1 VADSATPSYFQRVH
15 RRAQHRATTVEAA
28 RISASRQPNVGQRRY
43 KQIKQSAPQADT
55 PAPPTAP
62 RQSTLVKTTPIASLG
77 SELAQLKARQE
88 KHHGPKWWSGIASH
102 PVRSAFLAVII
113 LSLSG
118 VLAIA
123 GPIAYRSYRAY
134 QDVFVTQV
142 PDQESAFHAE
152 INPEGTPVLVAN
164 QAQESASIPEWDG
177 TSRLTLLLLGVDK
190 RENDY
195 ARSDTIILVNIDP
208 VAKTARM
215 LSIPRDLKVIIPGF
229 GAHKINAA
237 YAFGDANK
245 NVPGGG
251 PGLMMRTIETNFGI
265 NIDHFAEVDFNGF
278 VKIVDTVGGVTLD
291 VPYPI
296 RDNEYPAPN
305 NQYMR
310 IFFPSGW
317 QHMDGQRV
325 LQYARTRHDD
335 GDGRRSA
342 RQQQVLLA
350 LRQQALDLNLL
361 KQAPTL
367 ISEVGDTVRTDLS
380 SGQALQL
387 ARLATEINQS
397 EIQQLTLDPAL
408 ITWQTDEFYFQGDW
422 AMIGDIMTEF
432 TGQKIVPPMS
442 ALANP
447 SYETTISILDGTLIP
462 GLGPRV
468 LDVVK
473 SNGFADSTTVDLPDA
488 GNYPETKI
496 IVSPDNIATAYLL
509 AGILGVPETAIT
521 ASDDIQTP
529 TIVATNTATATS
541 AAAPV
546 GTPTA
551 GTPTA
556 DGKLDVVPLFPTAVP
571 ESGKASPAPAGEIII
586 ILGDDLPDPAWYN
599 VDPNAQ

>member
-1 VADSATPSYFQRVH
+1 VAHRASPSYFQRVH
-15 RRAQHRATTVEAA
+15 RRAQHRTATTAPGRHSAA
-28 RISASRQPNVGQRRY
+28 RQPNVGQRRY
-43 KQIKQSAPQADT
+43 AQLRHAPAQAGVTATLPETT
-55 PAPPTAP
+55 P
-62 RQSTLVKTTPIASLG
+62 STLIRTTPIAALG
-77 SELAQLKARQE
+77 MELAQLKKAQDKR
-88 KHHGPKWWSGIASH
+88 HGPKWWSGIAAR
-102 PVRSAFLAVII
+102 PIRSAIIAIVI
-113 LSLSG
+113 LSLTG
-118 VLAIA
+118 ILAIA
-123 GPIAYRSYRAY
+123 GPIALRSYQAY

-142 PDQESAFHAE
+142 PDQPGGFTANLNEQ
-152 INPEGTPVLVAN
+152 GTPVIVAN
-164 QAQESASIPEWDG
+164 STDVAAQIPEWDG
-177 TSRLTLLLLGVDK
+177 TSRLTLLLLGVDR
-190 RENDY
+190 REGDY
-195 ARSDTIILVNIDP
+195 ARSDTIILVNVDP
-208 VAKTARM
+208 VEKTARM

-237 YAFGDANK
+237 YAFGDANA

-265 NIDHFAEVDFNGF
+265 NIDYFAEVDFNGF
-278 VKIVDTVGGVTLD
+278 VKIVNTVGGVTLD

-310 IFFPSGW
+310 IYFPSGW
-317 QHMDGQRV
+317 QHMNGERV

-342 RQQQVLLA
+342 RQQQVLLS
-350 LRQQALDLNLL
+350 LRQQALTLGLI

-380 SGQALQL
+380 ADQALKL
-387 ARLATEINQS
+387 ARLATEIDQAH
-397 EIQQLTLDPAL
+397 IQQMTLDPAL

-447 SYETTISILDGTLIP
+447 RYDTAISILDGTLIP

-468 LDVVK
+468 LNVVK
-473 SNGFADSTTVDLPDA
+473 SNGFEDATTVDLPDA
-488 GNYPETKI
+488 GNYPATQI

-521 ASDDIQTP
+521 ASDEIQTP
-529 TIVATNTATATS
+529 TIVATNTPAQTAVAATPA
-541 AAAPV
+541 

-551 GTPTA
+551 G
-556 DGKLDVVPLFPTAVP
+556 DGKLDVVPLFPTVAP
-571 ESGKASPAPAGEIII
+571 APGSASAQPAGEIVI
-586 ILGDDLPDPAWYN
+586 ILGDDLPDPAWYD
-599 VDPNAQ
+599 VDPNGQ

>member
-1 VADSATPSYFQRVH
+1 MVVGDRGPPGSIRLP
-15 RRAQHRATTVEAA
+15 RRHHPLL
-28 RISASRQPNVGQRRY
+28 IRR
-43 KQIKQSAPQADT
+43 SW
-55 PAPPTAP
+55 
-62 RQSTLVKTTPIASLG
+62 L
-77 SELAQLKARQE
+77 
-88 KHHGPKWWSGIASH
+88 
-102 PVRSAFLAVII
+102 
-113 LSLSG
+113 
-118 VLAIA
+118 IA
-123 GPIAYRSYRAY
+123 GPIAWRSYQAY

-142 PDQESAFHAE
+142 PAGAAAFAAE

-164 QAQESASIPEWDG
+164 QAQGAVSIPDWDG

-208 VAKTARM
+208 VEKTARM

-237 YAFGDANK
+237 YAFGDANS

-265 NIDHFAEVDFNGF
+265 NIDYFAEVDFNGF

-310 IFFPSGW
+310 IYFPSGW

-350 LRQQALDLNLL
+350 LRQQALTLDLL

-380 SGQALQL
+380 SGSG
-387 ARLATEINQS
+387 ATACPAGDRDRPVG
-397 EIQQLTLDPAL
+397 DPAAHARPRP
-408 ITWQTDEFYFQGDW
+408 DH
-422 AMIGDIMTEF
+422 
-432 TGQKIVPPMS
+432 
-442 ALANP
+442 LA
-447 SYETTISILDGTLIP
+447 DG
-462 GLGPRV
+462 RV
-468 LDVVK
+468 L
-473 SNGFADSTTVDLPDA
+473 
-488 GNYPETKI
+488 
-496 IVSPDNIATAYLL
+496 
-509 AGILGVPETAIT
+509 
-521 ASDDIQTP
+521 
-529 TIVATNTATATS
+529 
-541 AAAPV
+541 
-546 GTPTA
+546 
-551 GTPTA
+551 
-556 DGKLDVVPLFPTAVP
+556 FP
-571 ESGKASPAPAGEIII
+571 GR
-586 ILGDDLPDPAWYN
+586 LGDDRRHHDRVHGPEDRPAD
-599 VDPNAQ
+599 VRAG

>member
-1 VADSATPSYFQRVH
+1 VAHRASPSYFQRVH
-15 RRAQHRATTVEAA
+15 RRAQHRTAAAAPA
-28 RISASRQPNVGQRRY
+28 RISAARQPNVGQRRY
-43 KQIKQSAPQADT
+43 AQLRHTSAQADSAAT
-55 PAPPTAP
+55 LPEIKP
-62 RQSTLVKTTPIASLG
+62 STLIKTTPIASLG
-77 SELAQLKARQE
+77 TELARLKAAQDKR
-88 KHHGPKWWSGIASH
+88 HGPKWWSGMAARPI
-102 PVRSAFLAVII
+102 RSAIIAIVI
-113 LSLSG
+113 LSLTG
-118 VLAIA
+118 ILAIA
-123 GPIAYRSYRAY
+123 GPIALRSYHAY

-142 PDQESAFHAE
+142 PQQPGGFTADFNEQ
-152 INPEGTPVLVAN
+152 GTPVIVAN
-164 QAQESASIPEWDG
+164 STEAAAQIPEWDG
-177 TSRLTLLLLGVDK
+177 TSRLTLLLLGVDR
-190 RENDY
+190 REGDY
-195 ARSDTIILVNIDP
+195 ARSDTIILVNVDP
-208 VAKTARM
+208 VEKTARM

-237 YAFGDANK
+237 YAFGDANET
-245 NVPGGG
+245 VPGRG

-265 NIDHFAEVDFNGF
+265 NIDYFAEVDFNGF

-310 IFFPSGW
+310 IYFPSGW

-342 RQQQVLLA
+342 RQQQVLLS
-350 LRQQALDLNLL
+350 LRQQALTLGLI

-367 ISEVGDTVRTDLS
+367 ISEVGDTVRTELS
-380 SGQALQL
+380 ADQALKL
-387 ARLATEINQS
+387 ARLATEIDQTH
-397 EIQQLTLDPAL
+397 IQQLTLEPAL

-422 AMIGDIMTEF
+422 AMIGDIMSEF
-432 TGQKIVPPMS
+432 TGQKIIPPMS

-447 SYETTISILDGTLIP
+447 RYDTAISILDGTLIP

-473 SNGFADSTTVDLPDA
+473 SNGFEDVTTVDLPDA
-488 GNYPETKI
+488 GNYPATQI

-509 AGILGVPETAIT
+509 AGILGVPESAIT
-521 ASDDIQTP
+521 ASDEIQTP
-529 TIVATNTATATS
+529 TIVATNTPTQTAVAATPA
-541 AAAPV
+541 
-546 GTPTA
+546 GTPT
-551 GTPTA
+551 TA
-556 DGKLDVVPLFPTAVP
+556 DGKLDVVPLFPTVAP
-571 ESGKASPAPAGEIII
+571 ASGSASAQPAGEIVI